1 MKDVF
6 IVEMITYNEIY
17 EAARKER
24 YSGQLQPLPKNF
36 VNEVSKYLKEK
47 KEALSNDSE
56 AFSDLLLKN
65 KKQLENAITLFKEI
79 ITRRRKKILNL
90 ILVAAETGISR
101 KDFED
106 MLSFE
111 KELFEELM
119 KCIEISEKKINEN
132 LNGNEVLDKKND
144 LIVFLDD
151 VQEFVGFDGKAVGP
165 FEKGQIVHISK
176 EIAKILIEEKRAK
189 KMEK

>member
-1 MKDVF
+1 
-6 IVEMITYNEIY
+6 MITYNEIY

-24 YSGQLQPLPKNF
+24 YSGQLQPLSKNF

-47 KEALSNDSE
+47 KEALSNNPDV
-56 AFSDLLLKN
+56 FSDLLLKN

-101 KDFED
+101 KDFD
-106 MLSFE
+106 NMLSFE
-111 KELFEELM
+111 KELFEDFM
-119 KCIEISEKKINEN
+119 KCIESSEKKLNEN
-132 LNGNEVLDKKND
+132 LNGKDTLKKND

-151 VQEFVGFDGKAVGP
+151 VEEFVGFDGKPVGP
-165 FEKGQIVHISK
+165 FDKGQIANISK
-176 EIAKILIEEKRAK
+176 DIAKILVEGKRAK